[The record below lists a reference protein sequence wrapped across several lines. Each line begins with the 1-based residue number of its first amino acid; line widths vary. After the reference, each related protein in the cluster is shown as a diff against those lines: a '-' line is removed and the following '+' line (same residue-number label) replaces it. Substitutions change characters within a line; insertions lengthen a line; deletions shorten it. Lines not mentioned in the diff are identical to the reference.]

1 MEYMA
6 SGTPALTTR
15 IPGIPKDYEPHLYFI
30 DEETIDGVARA
41 LQAVFA
47 HTEEELFA
55 KGLAARE
62 FILKTRNNVIQA
74 EKILDMLRSDT

>member
-1 MEYMA
+1 MA

-30 DEETIDGVARA
+30 DEETVDGVAHA

-47 HTEEELFA
+47 QADEELFE

-62 FILKTRNNVIQA
+62 FILNTRNNVIQA
-74 EKILDMLRSDT
+74 KKILDMLKSDT